1 MRRDEI
7 AAEIIRCRNELA
19 SLKPDAR
26 STITPPLI
34 KPAAASSST
43 PLAVAV
49 EQKPIDTGSILAI
62 LNCKFEAKGHTM
74 RRTTDHD
81 IQWRA
86 SGTRVVAAAL
96 ITEHTIYLS
105 LYPTNDPRQELS
117 LSSAQDA
124 ENVTV

>member
-26 STITPPLI
+26 SNTVPLAV
-34 KPAAASSST
+34 KPATASDST
-43 PLAVAV
+43 PLAVSIG
-49 EQKPIDTGSILAI
+49 QKPIDIGSILDI
-62 LNCKFEAKGHTM
+62 LNSKFEEKGYTM

-86 SGTRVVAAAL
+86 SGTRVVAAAH
-96 ITEHTIYLS
+96 ITDHTIYLS
-105 LYPTNDPRQELS
+105 IYPTNAPTQEFS
-117 LSSAQDA
+117 LHSAADA